1 MSTPPTREELHAQ
14 VQALTGQVEELT
26 QRLDQ
31 GSPARASGTAGATD
45 ATLRFATV
53 EAWVQGLFLPLF
65 GWRVDGQRWFWCRR
79 WWWHAEAIWRLELL
93 WRSWEAA
100 RLQPTGMSAWSV
112 EADRHV
118 RELLGDEGPFRQ
130 CRGADGDRPAR
141 HVDLEPATA
150 EPAPPGWW
158 D

>member
-1 MSTPPTREELHAQ
+1 MPTSPVELHAQ
-14 VQALTGQVEELT
+14 VQALTAQVEELT

-31 GSPARASGTAGATD
+31 RTATQDLAPADGQGPK
-45 ATLRFATV
+45 LLFGNL
-53 EAWVQGLFLPLF
+53 EAWVHGLFLPMF
-65 GWRVDGQRWFWCRR
+65 SWRVDGQRWFWCPR

-100 RLQPTGMSAWSV
+100 RLQPLGMSVWSLEV
-112 EADRHV
+112 DRHV
-118 RELLGDEGPFRQ
+118 RELLGDEGTFRQ
-130 CRGADGDRPAR
+130 CRGTDGDRPAR

-150 EPAPPGWW
+150 EPAPASWW